1 MTIIGLGE
9 DGLSG
14 LSNAS
19 QEALA
24 AATIVTGAARHLDL
38 LPDLAAEIRVWPVPF
53 ADGIQPLLAL
63 RGCNVVVL
71 ASGDPFWFGAGSVL
85 ARHLERTEW
94 RALPAPSVASRA
106 AAHLGWPLEKT
117 PVFGLHAA
125 PLQRLRPALHADARL
140 LILLRD
146 GAAVA
151 KLATY
156 ITDAGFGASQLWVM
170 EAMGGPRERVRCTT
184 ADGLDFADIQ
194 HPVCA
199 ALIVNGSG
207 SPLPVSSGLSDDV
220 FDHDGQITK
229 RPIRAITLSTLA
241 PRPGEHLWDIG
252 AGSGAIGIE
261 WMLGHPANRT
271 TAIEHNSERAA
282 RIRCN
287 ANTLGADR
295 LQLFEGTALEFLRCR
310 PAKEPPDAVFI
321 GGGLSEAL
329 LQSLWQHLPAGTRV
343 VANSVTLETDTLLS
357 KWHAKTGG
365 SLIRIEVSNA
375 TPLGTKHSW
384 KASYPVS
391 QWSAVK
397 CR

>member
-1 MTIIGLGE
+1 
-9 DGLSG
+9 
-14 LSNAS
+14 
-19 QEALA
+19 
-24 AATIVTGAARHLDL
+24 V
-38 LPDLAAEIRVWPVPF
+38 
-53 ADGIQPLLAL
+53 
-63 RGCNVVVL
+63 
-71 ASGDPFWFGAGSVL
+71 
-85 ARHLERTEW
+85 
-94 RALPAPSVASRA
+94 
-106 AAHLGWPLEKT
+106 
-117 PVFGLHAA
+117 
-125 PLQRLRPALHADARL
+125 
-140 LILLRD
+140 
-146 GAAVA
+146 
-151 KLATY
+151 
-156 ITDAGFGASQLWVM
+156 
-170 EAMGGPRERVRCTT
+170 
-184 ADGLDFADIQ
+184 
-194 HPVCA
+194 
-199 ALIVNGSG
+199 
-207 SPLPVSSGLSDDV
+207 
-220 FDHDGQITK
+220 
-229 RPIRAITLSTLA
+229 
-241 PRPGEHLWDIG
+241 EHLWDIG

-282 RIRCN
+282 RIRYN

-295 LQLFEGTALEFLRCR
+295 LQLFEGTALEFLRRR

-391 QWSAVK
+391 QWSAIK